1 MLSMVFEVIQ
11 PDLEIN
17 RRHAATLLIP
27 PTGSSVRAVSGSSV
41 EGFGQILAAGSK
53 SKTHSRTAALSSSP
67 RRIIMLMAAITP
79 TEAQAYFK
87 RWELVKE
94 IELVELRRTS
104 MDVKLRQLSALMAS
118 RGLFGVDP
126 ERENGVQLVRDRW
139 ACLRQALRG

>member
-1 MLSMVFEVIQ
+1 
-11 PDLEIN
+11 
-17 RRHAATLLIP
+17 
-27 PTGSSVRAVSGSSV
+27 
-41 EGFGQILAAGSK
+41 
-53 SKTHSRTAALSSSP
+53 
-67 RRIIMLMAAITP
+67 MLMAAITP

-87 RWELVKE
+87 RWDLVKE

-126 ERENGVQLVRDRW
+126 ERESSVQLVRDRW

>member
-1 MLSMVFEVIQ
+1 MF
-11 PDLEIN
+11 
-17 RRHAATLLIP
+17 
-27 PTGSSVRAVSGSSV
+27 
-41 EGFGQILAAGSK
+41 
-53 SKTHSRTAALSSSP
+53 
-67 RRIIMLMAAITP
+67 MAAITP

-126 ERENGVQLVRDRW
+126 ERESSVQLVRDRW

>member
-1 MLSMVFEVIQ
+1 LDNGRWFITSRRVGL
-11 PDLEIN
+11 DL
-17 RRHAATLLIP
+17 RL
-27 PTGSSVRAVSGSSV
+27 V
-41 EGFGQILAAGSK
+41 EGRVPV
-53 SKTHSRTAALSSSP
+53 SRDALRIANDPSPIVKISPSNQLTALSSSP